1 MRSRPRKQRD
11 GNLSVTLVLD
21 AGALAALDQ
30 DLACL
35 AGELLAAP
43 DLSDVVDAALAAL
56 AVDMGRRLP
65 PVP

>member
-1 MRSRPRKQRD
+1 M
-11 GNLSVTLVLD
+11 TLVLD